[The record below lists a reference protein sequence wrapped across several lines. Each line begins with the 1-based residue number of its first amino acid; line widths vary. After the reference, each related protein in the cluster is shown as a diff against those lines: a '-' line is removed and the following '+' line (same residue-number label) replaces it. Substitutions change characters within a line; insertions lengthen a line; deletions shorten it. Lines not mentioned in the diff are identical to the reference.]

1 MQDVSP
7 DPEQAPAANLD
18 PASMPVGNPNPI
30 LDSNLVPP
38 ELPETNPD
46 SNLVPPEPP
55 KTIPDSNL
63 APPEPSKTIPSSQ
76 RTKDRRVSNI
86 LNDFTHDAIVSAAV
100 RSFKA
105 QGNDNAAGILKL
117 LMEDPDDLGSVKNF
131 VSKVKQK
138 DEGKGKGKGKGRSPT
153 IITPNKALAHKHELR
168 LSRNQ
173 YSKIADWGNP
183 ESLDEK
189 VWPPHSQL
197 DEVAK
202 KRRPEVVATEFDVTV
217 PLNSLCKQTIGSLLE
232 DTDIREQI
240 RIMVDQNGGPIK
252 INFLFKA
259 GLDGSKVLESKVTRN
274 F

>member
-7 DPEQAPAANLD
+7 DPEQTPAANLD
-18 PASMPVGNPNPI
+18 PASEPVVNPNPI
-30 LDSNLVPP
+30 LDLNLAPP
-38 ELPETNPD
+38 ELPKTNPD
-46 SNLVPPEPP
+46 SNLAPPEPP

-63 APPEPSKTIPSSQ
+63 APPEPSKTIPFST
-76 RTKDRRVSNI
+76 RTKERRVSNI

-117 LMEDPDDLGSVKNF
+117 LMEDPDDVCSVKNY

-153 IITPNKALAHKHELR
+153 IITPNEALAHKHELR

-183 ESLDEK
+183 DVLDEK

-217 PLNSLCKQTIGSLLE
+217 PLDSLCKKTIGSLLE
-232 DTDIREQI
+232 DNDIREQI

-274 F
+274 Y